1 MENSQILAGAAI
13 CTVLIWLGF
22 ASFKS
27 HFNAVLFLTTPEPIQ
42 DFIPY
47 QIRLCRLIGGFFMIL
62 LALML
67 VFAMIY
73 LEEPAQHLAD
83 LRDNSEES
91 KTKLVYTAEQ
101 LNFATRYALFWISF
115 LIVLLLLVSTSS
127 IDAIFSWRSQ
137 KQLRESVAALKNF
150 ELNSKSSTDTDNQAN
165 HPPFMDQQFH
175 KEN

>member
-1 MENSQILAGAAI
+1 
-13 CTVLIWLGF
+13 
-22 ASFKS
+22 
-27 HFNAVLFLTTPEPIQ
+27 
-42 DFIPY
+42 
-47 QIRLCRLIGGFFMIL
+47 MIL

-115 LIVLLLLVSTSS
+115 LMVLLLLVSTSS
-127 IDAIFSWRSQ
+127 IDAIFSWRYQ
-137 KQLRESVAALKNF
+137 KQLRESVAALKTF
-150 ELNSKSSTDTDNQAN
+150 GLNNKNSADTDNEEK
-165 HPPFMDQQFH
+165 HPPFMGKQFPN
-175 KEN
+175 EN

>member
-27 HFNAVLFLTTPEPIQ
+27 HFNSVLFLTTPDPTQ
-42 DFIPY
+42 NFIPY

-73 LEEPAQHLAD
+73 LEEPAQHLAE

-127 IDAIFSWRSQ
+127 IDAIFSWQFQ

-150 ELNSKSSTDTDNQAN
+150 GLNSKSPSDTDNEEN
-165 HPPFMDQQFH
+165 HPPFMGKQFPN
-175 KEN
+175 EN

>member
-22 ASFKS
+22 NSFKT
-27 HFNAVLFLTTPEPIQ
+27 HFYHVFFPTKTDGTET
-42 DFIPY
+42 FIPY
-47 QIRLCRLIGGFFMIL
+47 QIRLCRLMGGGVMIL
-62 LALML
+62 LALL
-67 VFAMIY
+67 LIFAMIY

-83 LRDNSEES
+83 LRDHSEES

-115 LIVLLLLVSTSS
+115 LIVLLLLVLTSS
-127 IDAIFSWRSQ
+127 IDAIFSWRYQ
-137 KQLRESVAALKNF
+137 KQLRESVVALKNF
-150 ELNSKSSTDTDNQAN
+150 RLNSKSATDTDNQAN

-175 KEN
+175 NEN

>member
-27 HFNAVLFLTTPEPIQ
+27 HFNAVLFLTFPDPTQ
-42 DFIPY
+42 NFIPY

-91 KTKLVYTAEQ
+91 KTKLVYTTEQ

-115 LIVLLLLVSTSS
+115 LMVLLLLVSTSS
-127 IDAIFSWRSQ
+127 IDAIFSWRYQ
-137 KQLRESVAALKNF
+137 KQLRESVAALKTF
-150 ELNSKSSTDTDNQAN
+150 GLNNKNSADTDNEEK
-165 HPPFMDQQFH
+165 HPPFMGKQFPN
-175 KEN
+175 EN

>member
-27 HFNAVLFLTTPEPIQ
+27 HFNAVLFLTSPDSILN
-42 DFIPY
+42 FIPY

-115 LIVLLLLVSTSS
+115 LMVLLLLVSTSS
-127 IDAIFSWRSQ
+127 IDAIFSWRYQ
-137 KQLRESVAALKNF
+137 KQLRESVAALKTF
-150 ELNSKSSTDTDNQAN
+150 GLNNKNSADTDNEEK
-165 HPPFMDQQFH
+165 HPPFMGKQFPN
-175 KEN
+175 EN

>member
-27 HFNAVLFLTTPEPIQ
+27 HFNAVLFLTTPERIK

-127 IDAIFSWRSQ
+127 IDAIFSWRYQ

-150 ELNSKSSTDTDNQAN
+150 GLNSKSSTDTDNQAN

>member
-1 MENSQILAGAAI
+1 
-13 CTVLIWLGF
+13 
-22 ASFKS
+22 
-27 HFNAVLFLTTPEPIQ
+27 
-42 DFIPY
+42 
-47 QIRLCRLIGGFFMIL
+47 MIL

-83 LRDNSEES
+83 LRDHSEES

-115 LIVLLLLVSTSS
+115 LIVLLLLVLTSS
-127 IDAIFSWRSQ
+127 IDAIFSWRYQ
-137 KQLRESVAALKNF
+137 KQLRESVVVLKNF
-150 ELNSKSSTDTDNQAN
+150 RLNSKSATDTDNQAN

-175 KEN
+175 NEN

>member
-27 HFNAVLFLTTPEPIQ
+27 HFNAVLFSTTPEPIQ

-127 IDAIFSWRSQ
+127 IDAIFSWRYQ

-150 ELNSKSSTDTDNQAN
+150 GLNSKSSTDTDNQAN
-165 HPPFMDQQFH
+165 NPPFMDQQFH
-175 KEN
+175 NEN

>member
-27 HFNAVLFLTTPEPIQ
+27 HFNAVLFLTTPDPTQ
-42 DFIPY
+42 NFIPY

-83 LRDNSEES
+83 LRDHSEES

-101 LNFATRYALFWISF
+101 LNFATRYALFWIRF
-115 LIVLLLLVSTSS
+115 LIVLLLLVSASS
-127 IDAIFSWRSQ
+127 IDAIFSWRYQ
-137 KQLRESVAALKNF
+137 KQLRESVVALKNF
-150 ELNSKSSTDTDNQAN
+150 RLNSKSATDTDNQAN

-175 KEN
+175 NEN

>member
-27 HFNAVLFLTTPEPIQ
+27 HFNAVLFSTTPEPIQ

-127 IDAIFSWRSQ
+127 IDAIFSWRYQ

-150 ELNSKSSTDTDNQAN
+150 GLNSKSSTDTDNQAN

>member
-27 HFNAVLFLTTPEPIQ
+27 HFNAVLFLTSPDSILN
-42 DFIPY
+42 FIPY

-115 LIVLLLLVSTSS
+115 LMVLLLLVSTSS
-127 IDAIFSWRSQ
+127 IDAIFSWRYQ
-137 KQLRESVAALKNF
+137 KQLRESVAALKTF
-150 ELNSKSSTDTDNQAN
+150 GLNNKNSADTNN
-165 HPPFMDQQFH
+165 EEHNPPFMGKQFPN
-175 KEN
+175 EN

>member
-1 MENSQILAGAAI
+1 ML
-13 CTVLIWLGF
+13 
-22 ASFKS
+22 
-27 HFNAVLFLTTPEPIQ
+27 
-42 DFIPY
+42 
-47 QIRLCRLIGGFFMIL
+47 L

-101 LNFATRYALFWISF
+101 LNFATHYALFWISF

-127 IDAIFSWRSQ
+127 IDAIFSWRYQ
-137 KQLRESVAALKNF
+137 KHLRESVAALKTLG
-150 ELNSKSSTDTDNQAN
+150 LNSKNSADTDNEEK
-165 HPPFMDQQFH
+165 HPPFMGKQFPN
-175 KEN
+175 EN

>member
-1 MENSQILAGAAI
+1 MEYSQILAGAAI

-27 HFNAVLFLTTPEPIQ
+27 HFNAVLFLTSPDSILN
-42 DFIPY
+42 FIPY

-115 LIVLLLLVSTSS
+115 LMVLLLLVSTSS
-127 IDAIFSWRSQ
+127 IDAIFSWRYQ
-137 KQLRESVAALKNF
+137 KQLRESVAALKTF
-150 ELNSKSSTDTDNQAN
+150 GLNSKNSADTDNEEK
-165 HPPFMDQQFH
+165 HPPFMGKQFPN
-175 KEN
+175 EN

>member
-27 HFNAVLFLTTPEPIQ
+27 HFSDVLFLTTPDPTQ
-42 DFIPY
+42 NFIPY

-73 LEEPAQHLAD
+73 LEEPAQHLAE

-127 IDAIFSWRSQ
+127 IDAIFSWQFQ

-150 ELNSKSSTDTDNQAN
+150 GLNSKSPSDTDNEEN
-165 HPPFMDQQFH
+165 HPPFMGKQFPN
-175 KEN
+175 EN

>member
-27 HFNAVLFLTTPEPIQ
+27 HFNSVLFLTTPDPTQ
-42 DFIPY
+42 NFIPY

-91 KTKLVYTAEQ
+91 KTKLVYTTEQ
-101 LNFATRYALFWISF
+101 LNFATHYALFWISF

-127 IDAIFSWRSQ
+127 IDAIFSWQYQ
-137 KQLRESVAALKNF
+137 KQLRESVAALKTF
-150 ELNSKSSTDTDNQAN
+150 GLNNKNPSDTDNEEN
-165 HPPFMDQQFH
+165 HPPFMGKQFPN
-175 KEN
+175 EN

>member
-27 HFNAVLFLTTPEPIQ
+27 HFNAVLFLTFPDPTQ
-42 DFIPY
+42 NFIPY

-115 LIVLLLLVSTSS
+115 LMVLLLLVSTSS
-127 IDAIFSWRSQ
+127 IDAIFSWRYQ
-137 KQLRESVAALKNF
+137 KQLRESVVVLKNF
-150 ELNSKSSTDTDNQAN
+150 RLNSKSATDTDNQAN

-175 KEN
+175 NEN

>member
-27 HFNAVLFLTTPEPIQ
+27 HFNAVLFLTSPDPILN
-42 DFIPY
+42 FIPY

-101 LNFATRYALFWISF
+101 FNFATRYALFWISF
-115 LIVLLLLVSTSS
+115 LMVLLLLVSTSS
-127 IDAIFSWRSQ
+127 IDAIFSWRYQ
-137 KQLRESVAALKNF
+137 KQLRESVAALKTF
-150 ELNSKSSTDTDNQAN
+150 GLNNKNSADTDNEEK
-165 HPPFMDQQFH
+165 HPPFMGKQFPN
-175 KEN
+175 EN

>member
-42 DFIPY
+42 NFIPY

-101 LNFATRYALFWISF
+101 LNFATGYALFWISF

-127 IDAIFSWRSQ
+127 IDAIFSWRYQ
-137 KQLRESVAALKNF
+137 KQLRESVIALKNF
-150 ELNSKSSTDTDNQAN
+150 GLNSKRSTDTNNQEN
-165 HPPFMDQQFH
+165 HPPFMDQQFNN
-175 KEN
+175 EN